1 MDCRRRNM
9 RVKSGF
15 VLRKIGTKYM
25 AVPVGERTRDVHG
38 MIALNETGAFIW
50 QLMEE
55 ERTEEEIVGKLLEE
69 YEVDRDTAAGALG
82 RFRAK
87 LAEEGVLGE

>member
-1 MDCRRRNM
+1 M

-15 VLRKIGTKYM
+15 VLRKIGSKYM

-50 QLMEE
+50 RLLE
-55 ERTEEEIVGKLLEE
+55 TDSSEEEIVEKMLEE
-69 YEVDRDTAAGALG
+69 YEVDRETASGALA
-82 RFRAK
+82 RFKAK